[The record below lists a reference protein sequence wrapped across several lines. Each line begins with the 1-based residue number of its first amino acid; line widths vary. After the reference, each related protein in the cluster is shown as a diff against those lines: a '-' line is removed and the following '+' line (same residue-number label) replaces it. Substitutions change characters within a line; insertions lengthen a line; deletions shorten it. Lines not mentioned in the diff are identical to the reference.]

1 MRLVFPLV
9 GLCLGCALLHADGLA
24 DLKSALKGLP
34 NPAPKVKVRVEEESQ
49 EREEG
54 KDRLERRSVLVEDGP
69 EGLRVLE
76 DSRPAKVPDKTK
88 PAAKT
93 PGSTKKGSSE
103 FREALHPSDD
113 LLEQLEKARLLEE
126 KPEAYEGRPARRLKL
141 ALDMDLDAAARSHLK
156 QADHEATV
164 WIGADGL
171 PLAMTHRIEIRARVL
186 LFASVWTRVDI
197 TRRFQR
203 AQGRLL
209 LLNEQADVQGSAL
222 GKSFSSKETTHCSL
236 VP

>member
-1 MRLVFPLV
+1 MRLAIPLAS
-9 GLCLGCALLHADGLA
+9 LLLSCALLQADGLD
-24 DLKSALKGLP
+24 DLRSALRGLP
-34 NPAPKVKVRVEEESQ
+34 APASKVRLKIEEQSQ

-54 KDRLERRSVLVEDGP
+54 KDRVEQRTVLVEDGP

-76 DSRPAKVPDKTK
+76 DSRPKAPEKTK
-88 PAAKT
+88 VSTKT
-93 PGSTKKGSSE
+93 PGAAPKGSGE
-103 FREALHPSDD
+103 FREALRPAEE
-113 LLEQLEKARLLEE
+113 LLKQLETARLLEE
-126 KPEAYEGRPARRLKL
+126 KAEAIEGRPARRLKL
-141 ALDMDLDAAARSHLK
+141 ALDMDLDAEARSHLK

-222 GKSFSSKETTHCSL
+222 GKSFSSKETTRCSL